1 MMQTRSSMTLSP
13 NGKQYETQDMRKN
26 TTKKTMNELLAEIR
40 AQLDEKTEKQI
51 PRIEKDYAEEK
62 ITSEQL
68 EKEYERIIAEV
79 LDIQKQIRLITEKT
93 TLQDKRIDNLSI
105 DLKIQKNDTK
115 DKIKHTILQNKSRFL
130 HDATPKAK
138 KMTEDEVR
146 PKVPS
151 PPITTSLISP
161 QTATAKAY
169 VSTRTQQTLNVKKS
183 TVILKT
189 TQFNSLARGG
199 FANLETGAQA
209 ELTWDK
215 PYEFNSESGRENV
228 EGDEQQTTPRF
239 LEVTTNKGAVTLTA
253 AEEAEYQP
261 LRQLELDVKVLQPS
275 PITNV
280 PKVTTS
286 APLATSVVFN
296 KKRQS
301 SLSPSSQQRKGLT
314 KRWSTAEQEPT
325 DADTTPY
332 SQYSVVYKIKSK
344 NYGTTAQD
352 IFHEL
357 SSGGDTENAILFIR
371 DFVAMGGVISHTE
384 RGGDTPISDKQQQGD
399 ISMSEQR
406 KNITLLSISSSNEY
420 ISRGLIDIGRVQY
433 HIYNIMTG
441 VKKLLPHYQIF
452 LSVYNVLCPHKFQM
466 AGMLA

>member
-1 MMQTRSSMTLSP
+1 MQTRSMMTLSP
-13 NGKQYETQDMRKN
+13 NGKQDKQGKYSEEREEKN
-26 TTKKTMNELLAEIR
+26 NNSTKKTVGVLLAEIR
-40 AQLDEKTEKQI
+40 KKLDKQTEIHI
-51 PRIEKDYAEEK
+51 PKLEKDYAEEL
-62 ITSEQL
+62 ITSDEL
-68 EKEYERIIAEV
+68 EEGYKRIITDV
-79 LDIQKQIRLITEKT
+79 LELQKQLTQIPKKSTMQE
-93 TLQDKRIDNLSI
+93 KRIENLSI
-105 DLKIQKNDTK
+105 DFKIKTNDTK
-115 DKIKHTILQNKSRFL
+115 DKFERTKKDTKIDKKRTVLQNKSRFL
-130 HDATPKAK
+130 TDATPKAK

-151 PPITTSLISP
+151 
-161 QTATAKAY
+161 K
-169 VSTRTQQTLNVKKS
+169 
-183 TVILKT
+183 
-189 TQFNSLARGG
+189 
-199 FANLETGAQA
+199 
-209 ELTWDK
+209 
-215 PYEFNSESGRENV
+215 
-228 EGDEQQTTPRF
+228 
-239 LEVTTNKGAVTLTA
+239 
-253 AEEAEYQP
+253 
-261 LRQLELDVKVLQPS
+261 LDVKVLQSS

-357 SSGGDTENAILFIR
+357 SSGGDTENKVTTSAPLATSVVFNKKR
-371 DFVAMGGVISHTE
+371 QSE